1 LYRIRNDYKVE
12 VETSDPIVVYRE
24 TVAGKGGPFE
34 GKSPNKHNR
43 FYITVEPL
51 EKEVVDAI
59 LEGDIAQTDR
69 IKDKK
74 SLVSQ
79 LEKLGMDREEAKGV
93 ETIHG
98 PNILI
103 DATKGIQYLNE
114 TMELVKQAF
123 IEAMDKGPLANE
135 KVYGVKVKLVDAK
148 LHEDSIHRGPAQVI
162 PAVRNAIYGAMVQ
175 AGRVLLEPMQKV
187 YVDTPIEESGSVT
200 REFQQRRGVILEMNQ
215 EGDVSKIVALVPVP
229 EMFGF
234 ASAIRGATSGRVL
247 WSTENAGYQPVPKD
261 LQDEVVRKIRERKG
275 LKPEPYDA
283 DYYANL

>member
-1 LYRIRNDYKVE
+1 
-12 VETSDPIVVYRE
+12 
-24 TVAGKGGPFE
+24 
-34 GKSPNKHNR
+34 
-43 FYITVEPL
+43 
-51 EKEVVDAI
+51 
-59 LEGDIAQTDR
+59 
-69 IKDKK
+69 
-74 SLVSQ
+74 
-79 LEKLGMDREEAKGV
+79 M
-93 ETIHG
+93 
-98 PNILI
+98 
-103 DATKGIQYLNE
+103 
-114 TMELVKQAF
+114 
-123 IEAMDKGPLANE
+123 
-135 KVYGVKVKLVDAK
+135 
-148 LHEDSIHRGPAQVI
+148 
-162 PAVRNAIYGAMVQ
+162 RNAIYGAMVQ

>member
-1 LYRIRNDYKVE
+1 LAMMVGPDRIPIDELWAGNIPAIVGLKDAIAGSTVSSIKDVEPFEPMVHYSEPVVTVAIEAKYTKDLPRLIEVLRTVSKADPSIQVEINQETGEHLISGMGELHLEVTLYRIRNDYKVE

-43 FYITVEPL
+43 FYISVEPL

-135 KVYGVKVKLVDAK
+135 KVYRCKGKV
-148 LHEDSIHRGPAQVI
+148 
-162 PAVRNAIYGAMVQ
+162 
-175 AGRVLLEPMQKV
+175 GRCK
-187 YVDTPIEESGSVT
+187 T
-200 REFQQRRGVILEMNQ
+200 
-215 EGDVSKIVALVPVP
+215 A
-229 EMFGF
+229 
-234 ASAIRGATSGRVL
+234 
-247 WSTENAGYQPVPKD
+247 
-261 LQDEVVRKIRERKG
+261 
-275 LKPEPYDA
+275 
-283 DYYANL
+283 